1 MTYKNQPTPLKLN
14 EPFLDLSVHCSSIHS
29 YHALLFWMYPSTSI
43 LLKWGLFALKNA
55 FAIPTHS
62 NEALWNSYVSMHPQ
76 LFKTNPLQLKS
87 SVFLIQMCLCASNTF
102 KSNPLQL
109 KCAFYTLC
117 TLKWGLLQF
126 ICAMASSIYLNWA
139 FFNSNVPDCTQPTQI
154 ISFSIQMALIASNV
168 HSYIQHLQMRSSRTQ
183 RTLILSN
190 VHNLHSTPSN
200 QVIIFKD
207 AQMYSTNSNH
217 H

>member
-1 MTYKNQPTPLKLN
+1 MPFCSECTLLPQSYSNEVFLLSKMHLQSQHTQMRPYETHMCLCTLNYSKQTLFNSNQAFFNSNVPLRFQYIQIK
-14 EPFLDLSVHCSSIHS
+14 
-29 YHALLFWMYPSTSI
+29 PST
-43 LLKWGLFALKNA
+43 
-55 FAIPTHS
+55 T
-62 NEALWNSYVSMHPQ
+62 
-76 LFKTNPLQLKS
+76 
-87 SVFLIQMCLCASNTF
+87 QMCL
-102 KSNPLQL
+102 
-109 KCAFYTLC
+109 YTLC